1 MNQVW
6 LRIDC
11 VIDLNDEELN
21 RLLKF
26 KSLNEP
32 LAEKILT
39 KGLFASGLLYR
50 SKEEYIS
57 ANIRGTAVSFEELT
71 STIKRLL
78 SENKRDI
85 PPLKKSIEIKLME
98 DIKMSLLRNVN
109 IQEIFSEKVLEG
121 LTQAIIYDEYEALLE
136 CNTEE
141 LKSLISH
148 KVDMS
153 NYDELTRLEKDLFIK
168 IYAEKWGLETLGLS
182 VIDWQDQFV
191 DYIDY
196 QEGAS
201 EEYEAFFDNFNQ
213 YNYLTLTN

>member
-11 VIDLNDEELN
+11 AIDLNDEELN
-21 RLLKF
+21 GLLKF
-26 KSLNEP
+26 NLLNEP

-39 KGLFASGLLYR
+39 KGLFGSGLLYR

-57 ANIRGTAVSFEELT
+57 PNKRGTAVSFEELT
-71 STIKRLL
+71 NTIKRLL

-98 DIKMSLLRNVN
+98 DIKMSLLRKVN
-109 IQEIFSEKVLEG
+109 IQEVFSEKVLEK
-121 LTQAIIYDEYEALLE
+121 LTQAIICDEYEALLE
-136 CNTEE
+136 CDAEE
-141 LKSLISH
+141 LKSLIGH

-182 VIDWQDQFV
+182 IIDWQDQFV

>member
-1 MNQVW
+1 MNKVW
-6 LRIDC
+6 LTIDC
-11 VIDLNDEELN
+11 TMNLSDEELDE
-21 RLLKF
+21 LLKF
-26 KSLNEP
+26 KRLNKSIGEKLLREAMFSLGK
-32 LAEKILT
+32 LYTTTVDYVTSSEKGVDI
-39 KGLFASGLLYR
+39 
-50 SKEEYIS
+50 
-57 ANIRGTAVSFEELT
+57 SFEVLT
-71 STIKRLL
+71 SMTRDLL
-78 SENKRDI
+78 SDKSKDI
-85 PPLKKSIEIKLME
+85 LRFKISKKEKLME
-98 DIKMSLLRNVN
+98 DIKVSLLKKVN

-136 CNTEE
+136 CNAEE

-201 EEYEAFFDNFNQ
+201 EEYEAFFNNFNQ